1 MLLER
6 ERKNRV
12 VVHYY
17 CKIYVSYIFSF
28 CAVHQIANFLVGVKD
43 VKDVRNVCHLW
54 RDWPQVHLG
63 EEESTYDATLEED
76 AEERTSQ

>member
-1 MLLER
+1 
-6 ERKNRV
+6 V
-12 VVHYY
+12 
-17 CKIYVSYIFSF
+17 
-28 CAVHQIANFLVGVKD
+28 VHQIANFLVGVKD